1 MIIMGVDFGDART
14 GLAVCDKGEM
24 LASPA
29 GVISEKDFTQCQEKV
44 AAAAKEH
51 RAELL
56 VVGDIPRI

>member
-29 GVISEKDFTQCQEKV
+29 GVISEKDFTRCQEKSLP
-44 AAAAKEH
+44 
-51 RAELL
+51 LL
-56 VVGDIPRI
+56 RNTVQNCWW

>member
-29 GVISEKDFTQCQEKV
+29 GVISEKDFIRQFCNLNHEN
-44 AAAAKEH
+44 
-51 RAELL
+51 
-56 VVGDIPRI
+56 GDIDFP